1 VTVVVPDP
9 ELGPDRCARCGA
21 VIVWALSP
29 AGRMLAVDFEST
41 PGPRPGAVELYA
53 EFFYPDGEPVD
64 GFLRV
69 RARPLCRPPEA
80 PSWSI
85 HWEAPRPCEAKRR

>member
-1 VTVVVPDP
+1 MTVVVPDP

-29 AGRMLAVDFEST
+29 AGNLYAVDFEPT
-41 PGPRPGAVELYA
+41 VPRPGAVELYG
-53 EFFYPDGEPVD
+53 EYYPEGEPVD
-64 GFLRV
+64 GIQRV
-69 RARPLCRPPEA
+69 RERPACRPPTA

-85 HWEAPRPCEAKRR
+85 HWGAPRPCEATRR